1 MLIEVDGDREVRRIV
16 TCAVALHLGTGGGDG
31 DARAAAARDR
41 GDIPEVEE
49 TLRRDA

>member
-16 TCAVALHLGTGGGDG
+16 TCAVALHLGTGGDG